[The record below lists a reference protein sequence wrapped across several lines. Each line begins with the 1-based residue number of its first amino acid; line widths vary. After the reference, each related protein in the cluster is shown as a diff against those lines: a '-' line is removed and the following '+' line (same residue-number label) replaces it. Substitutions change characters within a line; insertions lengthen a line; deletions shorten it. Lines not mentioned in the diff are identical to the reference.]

1 MRPPALAGNV
11 EPSAQLSRL
20 SWICLENLTVSRRH
34 PFGRSAVRLIRLEVE
49 GGFLDGLDLEFAEGL
64 NVLIG
69 ARGSGKTSV
78 IEVLRYCLGVRA
90 VTDKAQ
96 RRATEQALW
105 VLGDGCATLTIEID
119 GVERVLRRG
128 INQDPETEVPDRGV
142 LFVSQKEIEAIGIDP
157 KSRRRILDG
166 YAAGQPED
174 GELEPAATIQT
185 VANQLHSQRSE
196 LDDVIEQLGQLAE
209 VPAQLEQAAK
219 EQAETKTDSA
229 ELAEFQE
236 EASAASD
243 AIGELAELVESYD
256 AAATRTEDWR
266 EDIEAALQAEP
277 DLTRLPKQA
286 AAEVLETFTSVRQQV
301 EKALTALSEVIESL
315 DAKHEDAN
323 LRLGAKRRELADL
336 NARIETLEEGAGRL
350 SRAVS
355 ALREQDKRRQSL
367 EKRRSELEQRVGGLA
382 QARDEALGEL
392 AQITDAR
399 YQRRRS
405 AAEALN
411 EKFDGE
417 IKVDVIKAGEIGDYE
432 EALGHAL
439 QGSGL
444 QWRNLARQLAARMSP
459 RELIAAVEKL
469 DAATV
474 VDAGG
479 VSENRARR
487 LVSHLAGT
495 DTTEILLSDVEE
507 EVEFSLLDG
516 QEFKATNRLSLGQR
530 CTVVLPLLLAQD
542 PDLAVLDQPEDHLDN
557 AFVVD
562 TVVDVL
568 RSRRE
573 GVQRVIAT
581 HNANIPVLGD
591 ADRVIVLGSS
601 GRQAFIAEEGPLEAP
616 EVVESITR
624 LMEGGAD
631 AFRKRAEFYG
641 K

>member
-1 MRPPALAGNV
+1 M
-11 EPSAQLSRL
+11 
-20 SWICLENLTVSRRH
+20 
-34 PFGRSAVRLIRLEVE
+34 RLIRLEVE
-49 GGFLDGLDLEFAEGL
+49 GGFLDGLDLAFADGL

-90 VTDKAQ
+90 VTDSAQ
-96 RRATEQALW
+96 RHATEQALW

-128 INQDPETEVPDRGV
+128 VNQEPETAVPGRGV
-142 LFVSQKEIEAIGIDP
+142 LFVSQKEIEAIGLDAE
-157 KSRRRILDG
+157 SRRRILDG
-166 YAAGQPED
+166 FAASGEPEAPRQ
-174 GELEPAATIQT
+174 EPAARVET
-185 VANQLHSQRSE
+185 VAQQLHQQRTE

-209 VPAQLEQAAK
+209 VPAELEHAEK
-219 EQAETKTDSA
+219 EQAGKKTDSA
-229 ELAEFQE
+229 ELGKLQK
-236 EASAASD
+236 EASVVSD
-243 AIGELAELVESYD
+243 AIGELAELVESY
-256 AAATRTEDWR
+256 ATAATRTQVWR
-266 EDIEAALQAEP
+266 RDIESARQAEP
-277 DLTRLPKQA
+277 DLARLPNDT
-286 AAEVLETFTSVRQQV
+286 AAELRDTLTSVTRGID
-301 EKALTALSEVIESL
+301 KALTELASVVESL
-315 DAKHEDAN
+315 NSKHEQAE

-367 EKRRSELEQRVGGLA
+367 EKRRGELEQRVGDLVQVRA
-382 QARDEALGEL
+382 QALGDL
-392 AQITDAR
+392 AAITDAR
-399 YQRRRS
+399 YERRRA

-411 EKFDGE
+411 GQFEGE
-417 IKVDVIKAGEIGDYE
+417 IKVEVIKAGEVGDYE
-432 EALGHAL
+432 SVLGHAL

-444 QWRNLARQLAARMSP
+444 QWRDLARQLAARMSP
-459 RELIAAVEKL
+459 RELVAAVEAL
-469 DAATV
+469 DTAAV
-474 VDAGG
+474 IEAGR

-487 LVSHLAGT
+487 LVSHLAGA
-495 DTTEILLSDVEE
+495 DITEILLSDVEE

-516 QEFKATNRLSLGQR
+516 QEFKGTSRLSLGQR

-568 RSRRE
+568 RGRRA
-573 GVQRVIAT
+573 GAQRVIAT
-581 HNANIPVLGD
+581 HNANIPVLGE

-601 GRQAFIAEEGPLEAP
+601 GRQAFVAQEGPLDQP
-616 EVVESITR
+616 EVVAAITR
-624 LMEGGAD
+624 LMEGGAE

-641 K
+641 A